1 MTGPRLG
8 DKKNFFVKNKMFTIF
23 GILALVIVFIAV
35 FAPIVSG
42 GIDPNEGNINDAILP
57 PGNGHL
63 FGTDKMGRDIY
74 ARVIYGSRVS
84 LVAAFSVVLLSF
96 VIGIVLGILAGYFR
110 GAVDTIIMRIADMM
124 LAFPGL
130 VLAMAV
136 AGIMGASIRNAIF
149 AIALVTWPKYARL
162 ARSLVLKIRDRDYV
176 AAAVVTGS
184 KTPYILIRYM
194 LPNVLPT
201 VVITAATDIG
211 GLMLELAGLSFLGF
225 GAVPPTPEWG
235 LMLSEGRAYMQSA
248 PWLMVFPGLAIFI
261 TVVVFNMLGDSL
273 RDILDPRSDE

>member
-1 MTGPRLG
+1 M
-8 DKKNFFVKNKMFTIF
+8 KKQNFFLKNKTFTIF
-23 GILALVIVFIAV
+23 LILALLIVLTAI

-42 GIDPNEGNINDAILP
+42 GVDPTAGDLSQAIQP
-57 PGNGHL
+57 PSSSHI

-84 LVAAFSVVLLSF
+84 LVASFS
-96 VIGIVLGILAGYFR
+96 IVFLVFAVGMLLGILAGYF
-110 GAVDTIIMRIADMM
+110 GGIVDIIIMRLADMM

-130 VLAMAV
+130 VLALAV
-136 AGIMGASIRNAIF
+136 AGIMGASVRNAIL

-162 ARSLVLKIRDRDYV
+162 ARSLVMKIRHRDYV
-176 AAAVVTGS
+176 EAAIVTGS
-184 KTPYILIRYM
+184 KTTYMLSKYM
-194 LPNVLPT
+194 LPNALPT
-201 VVITAATDIG
+201 LVITAATDIG
-211 GLMLELAGLSFLGF
+211 SMMLELAALSFLGF

-248 PWLMVFPGLAIFI
+248 PWLMVFPGLAIFV

-273 RDILDPRSDE
+273 RDILDPKSE